1 MPTVIKKLLTRNP
14 VRGTYSSTQ
23 DRVRVA
29 ATMVGF
35 WNSGVVTLS
44 LFVCS
49 LVACA
54 PSLALLSP
62 ATLYSINLELGFLHS
77 VLGSDGVP
85 DKRAVKT
92 ASQIIIPI
100 PPLPERVLAVPFLM
114 LFLSDAASIEFN
126 YGEVVQLARF
136 GLVFL
141 ELKRFLG

>member
-85 DKRAVKT
+85 
-92 ASQIIIPI
+92 
-100 PPLPERVLAVPFLM
+100 ERVLAVPFLM